1 MNQVSSAILALVL
14 LLCPGAGVA
23 QKEHTK
29 TLRVAVLKGGI
40 LVIDELGLDDYV
52 KGILPREM
60 IPEWPPEALKAQAV
74 ASRTFALRSLNR
86 HGSEGY
92 DLCSTVHC
100 QVFGG
105 RESEDER
112 TNRAVDET
120 HNEIL
125 LYKGA
130 PASAFF
136 FSNCGGK
143 TQDPVNVWDK
153 SERVPYLKSVRCKT
167 CKSGPHYSWQ
177 NEVSAEKIADDLIR
191 AHFVMVPPLRSIRA
205 ESKNILVR
213 HGAGQVKMRASK
225 FRAMVGSNLI
235 RSTHITK
242 IKKTRSGGFIF
253 KGRGWGHGVGMCQ
266 EGAKGMAL
274 KGAGYANI
282 LKFYYPGTKLQK
294 FED

>member
-1 MNQVSSAILALVL
+1 MRRNIYLAFAL
-14 LLCPGAGVA
+14 LWAGVFA
-23 QKEHTK
+23 HAAPQEPSK
-29 TLRVAVLKGGI
+29 TLRVAVIKGGV

-60 IPEWPPEALKAQAV
+60 SPQWPPEALKAQAV
-74 ASRTFALRSLNR
+74 ASRTFALRNLNR

-125 LYKGA
+125 LYKDT
-130 PASAFF
+130 PAGAFF
-136 FSNCGGK
+136 FSNCGGRTK
-143 TQDPVNVWDK
+143 DPVNVWDK
-153 SERVPYLKSVRCKT
+153 SERVPYLRSVRCKY

-177 NEVSAEKIADDLIR
+177 NEVSAEKIANDLTR
-191 AHFVMVPPLRSIRA
+191 AELVVVPPLRSIRA
-205 ESKNILVR
+205 ESESILVR
-213 HGAGQVKMRASK
+213 HGAGRLKVRASK
-225 FRAMVGSNLI
+225 FRAMVGANLI
-235 RSTHITK
+235 LSTHITH
-242 IKKTRSGGFIF
+242 IKKIPGGFLF

-274 KGAGYANI
+274 KGAGYAKI
-282 LKFYYPGTKLQK
+282 LKFYYPGTKLKK
-294 FED
+294 FGD